1 MLKISTSADPILDEP
16 IINDYFKINDEVD
29 KINDEVDKINES
41 NDNKLTSYLSN
52 HSIDLF
58 YRIAGCYYGG
68 AKVLYSLDNN
78 HDFNHLL
85 LLTDQI
91 TVDKL
96 LFDPNKYAQCL
107 VKWEKTIDDKITIDR
122 YLHRIITAK
131 NYTDDYFC
139 SNKRVI
145 KQIGYSPKTN
155 TSLIRCVPILLCN
168 KWRSAC
174 IKQATVT
181 NINSLYVYASYLLT
195 SMLRHLINGH
205 IPTHQEL
212 FKNKLAFIKKHY
224 VKEFNNYK
232 KIYMSPVDQIL
243 KLLKLNEKGK
253 MRYVLKTIGCAFYA
267 LEKIRIFSNTST
279 KSSTNT
285 STNNLNNY
293 NTLYNY
299 LYNNITRDVFGMDG
313 DKHMNTAVAGMVVG
327 AYLGANKLLFT
338 HVDKIDTTLINLFN
352 CLINK
357 YKN

>member
-1 MLKISTSADPILDEP
+1 MLKISPSADPILDEP
-16 IINDYFKINDEVD
+16 VINDYFKINDEVD
-29 KINDEVDKINES
+29 N
-41 NDNKLTSYLSN
+41 NKLIHYLSN

-58 YRIAGCYYGG
+58 YRIAGCYYGC
-68 AKVLYSLDNN
+68 AKVLCSLDNN
-78 HDFNHLL
+78 HDFSHLL
-85 LLTDQI
+85 LLTEQI
-91 TVDKL
+91 TFDNL
-96 LFDPNKYAQCL
+96 SFDPSKYAQCL
-107 VKWEKTIDDKITIDR
+107 VKWEKTIDDKVTIDR
-122 YLHRIITAK
+122 YLHRIITADG
-131 NYTDDYFC
+131 YTNDYFC
-139 SNKRVI
+139 SNRRVI

-155 TSLIRCVPILLCN
+155 TSLIRCMPILLCN

-267 LEKIRIFSNTST
+267 LEKIRIFSNMAIDVSNE
-279 KSSTNT
+279 SLVNT
-285 STNNLNNY
+285 INNNDNTPHNN
-293 NTLYNY
+293 
-299 LYNNITRDVFGMDG
+299 LYNNITRDVFSMGG

-327 AYLGANKLLFT
+327 AYLGSNKLSFT
-338 HVDKIDTTLINLFN
+338 HVDKIDTTLINLFD